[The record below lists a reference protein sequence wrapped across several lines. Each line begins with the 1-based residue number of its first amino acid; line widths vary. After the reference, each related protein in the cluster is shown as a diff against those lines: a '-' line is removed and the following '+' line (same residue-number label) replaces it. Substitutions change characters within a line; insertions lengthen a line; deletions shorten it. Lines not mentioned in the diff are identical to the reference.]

1 MLTDK
6 EIYTD
11 KPSTSLIQLIN
22 PIIVAGLFVLGIYSG
37 DPMPVVIAVAMG
49 VFIWF
54 TRHTRYDLYSNALV
68 IRYGTPRQRAVPIS
82 EIEQVVT
89 VLGGKGLFVKRK
101 GSGGLLIRPQ
111 DIETFKSRLE
121 EILGS
126 DNSNQELDVK
136 SETLT
141 D

>member
-1 MLTDK
+1 
-6 EIYTD
+6 
-11 KPSTSLIQLIN
+11 
-22 PIIVAGLFVLGIYSG
+22 
-37 DPMPVVIAVAMG
+37 MPVVIAVAMG

-121 EILGS
+121 EVIGP
-126 DNSNQELDVK
+126 NNTNQQPEAK